1 VQKAKRTM
9 SMPSKLN
16 WVEISL
22 VTACIAVTAACHKRT
37 PAAAI
42 PTAAPEVTAQPPTP
56 GPPTCTIT
64 AIPATVPSG
73 QAVTLDWNSKDA
85 TKVDLKPGLGSQQA
99 EGSTSVTPSDSTTYA
114 MTVTGPGGTGECSA
128 RVTVT
133 PPVQQTASVSESN
146 IPAGNPNSSAAV
158 ANALQDVYFDF
169 AKSDLRPEGQT
180 ALSHDATY
188 LKNHPD
194 VKIQI
199 GGYCD
204 ARGSEEYNLGLGQRR
219 AESAKRF
226 LVNLG
231 VAADRISTISF
242 GKDRPFCTE
251 PTEDCY
257 QQNRRDHLTL
267 AQQQQ

>member
-1 VQKAKRTM
+1 M

-22 VTACIAVTAACHKRT
+22 LAGCIAMTAACHKRS

-42 PTAAPEVTAQPPTP
+42 PTAAPEATAQPPTP

-64 AIPATVPSG
+64 AIPATVPAG
-73 QAVTLDWNSKDA
+73 QAVTLDWTSKDA
-85 TKVDLKPGLGSQQA
+85 TKVNLKPGLGSQQA
-99 EGSTSVTPSDSTTYA
+99 EGSTSVTPSDSTTYS
-114 MTVTGPGGTGECSA
+114 MDVTGPGGTGECSA

-133 PPVQQTASVSESN
+133 PTVPPAASVSESN
-146 IPAGNPNSSAAV
+146 IPPSNPNGAAV
-158 ANALQDVYFDF
+158 ANALQDVFFDF
-169 AKSDLRPEGQT
+169 AKSDIRADGQT
-180 ALSHDATY
+180 ALTHDATY
-188 LKNHPD
+188 LKDHPD

-204 ARGSEEYNLGLGQRR
+204 ARGSEEYNLGLGERR
-219 AESAKRF
+219 AEAAKRF
-226 LVNLG
+226 LVDLG
-231 VAADRISTISF
+231 IAADRINTISY

-267 AQQQQ
+267 AQQQ